1 MFKKLFIL
9 LFAMIISGFQVTLVV
24 AQDHQHG
31 TTTVRSGEAFEKMWE
46 HLTNGIRDFAK
57 VPDFVA
63 EYNTCQESETRVGY
77 AGFMHCPL
85 HPQYQEAFKDW
96 GCHCYTGQCRP
107 TMFRPSQNEKSET
120 GYEIFISGDWFEIP
134 KEAMRKQKANM
145 TGDLLRWEAHVCT
158 SEPPTPHIECAI
170 ILPSS

>member
-1 MFKKLFIL
+1 MFKKLFTL
-9 LFAMIISGFQVTLVV
+9 LFSMVIFGFSGALVV

-31 TTTVRSGEAFEKMWE
+31 TTTVRSGEVLEKMWE
-46 HLTNGIRDFAK
+46 HLTSGFKKLAK
-57 VPDFVA
+57 VPDSIE
-63 EYNTCQESETRVGY
+63 EYKCKLSEERIGY
-77 AGFMHCPL
+77 PGFMHCEL

-107 TMFRPSQNEKSET
+107 TIFRPSQNEKSVT

-134 KEAMRKQKANM
+134 KEALRKQKANM